1 MEYNI
6 KNMIRGWLIM
16 KIINTLNRI
25 TEKFKDDHLSEY
37 ASQCAFFIFLSFIP
51 FLIFAISIIKYINLD
66 PHSIYSIFEN
76 IVPSSTYGFIK
87 NTIDEAYNKS
97 VGTLSIAIITLIWAA
112 SKGVYALV
120 KGIRTIYNVD
130 SKTEN
135 NIIIRLEGIVYLI
148 FFVFMIIAFI
158 ILMIFGNSIYITM
171 NSWFFGSQITRVIKW
186 ILNIR
191 FSVIIIMFLVFLCI
205 YKFISKSN
213 MTLKRQMPGALFSS
227 VLWYITS
234 WFFSIYIDIFKGF
247 SNTYGSLASIIL
259 VMMWLYFAMYIVLI
273 GAELNT
279 LLREFKFKKLT

>member
-1 MEYNI
+1 
-6 KNMIRGWLIM
+6 M
-16 KIINTLNRI
+16 KIINTIKRI
-25 TEKFKDDHLSEY
+25 MEKFKNDHLSEY

-51 FLIFAISIIKYINLD
+51 FIILAISIIKYINLD

-97 VGTLSIAIITLIWAA
+97 VGTLSVAIIALIWAS

-120 KGIRTIYNVD
+120 KGIRTIYNVEER
-130 SKTEN
+130 KTN
-135 NIIIRLEGIVYLI
+135 SIIIRLEGIAYLI
-148 FFVFMIIAFI
+148 LFVFIIIAFI

-171 NSWFFGSQITRVIKW
+171 NSWFFGSQITRAIKW
-186 ILNIR
+186 VLNIR
-191 FSVIIIMFLVFLCI
+191 FGMLIIGMFFVFLLI
-205 YKFISKSN
+205 YRFTSRSN
-213 MTLKRQMPGALFSS
+213 ITLKKQMPGAFFSS
-227 VLWYITS
+227 VLWYLTS

-273 GAELNT
+273 GAEINT
-279 LLREFKFKKLT
+279 LLREFKFKKLP

>member
-1 MEYNI
+1 
-6 KNMIRGWLIM
+6 M
-16 KIINTLNRI
+16 KIINTLKRI
-25 TEKFKDDHLSEY
+25 TEKFKNDHLSEY

-51 FLIFAISIIKYINLD
+51 FIILAISIIKYINLD

-76 IVPSSTYGFIK
+76 IVPSSTYGVIK

-97 VGTLSIAIITLIWAA
+97 VGTLSIAIVTLIWAS

-130 SKTEN
+130 INKES
-135 NIIIRLEGIVYLI
+135 NIIIRLEGIAYLI
-148 FFVFMIIAFI
+148 LFVFMIIAFI

-171 NSWFFGSQITRVIKW
+171 NSWFFGSQITKAIKW

-191 FSVIIIMFLVFLCI
+191 FSVLIIGMFLVFLLI
-205 YKFISKSN
+205 YKFISRSN
-213 MTLKRQMPGALFSS
+213 MKLKKQMPGAFFSS
-227 VLWYITS
+227 VLWYATS

-273 GAELNT
+273 GAEINT